1 MRTLPPGL
9 AATLS
14 PGGAGRLATCWILAR
29 RDGARL
35 GFTDHDQPL
44 TLNDVACTAATGMT
58 AGAAEAELGAK
69 PGTAALQ
76 GVLNCG
82 AIREADIAAG
92 LYDRCAV
99 EAWRLDWGAP
109 SQAMLLWRGTIA
121 RITRDGN
128 GYVAEVEGP
137 LAALQYVCG
146 RTYQR
151 SCDAVLGDARCQ
163 VNLALPAYAGQVC
176 DKSWRTCLNAFSNLI
191 NFQGFPDIPGDDF
204 LTVYG
209 TDSPSNTGGSRRTT

>member
-1 MRTLPPGL
+1 MRTLPTGL
-9 AATLS
+9 AASLGQ
-14 PGGAGRLATCWILAR
+14 GGAGRLATCWIVTRL
-29 RDGARL
+29 DGARL
-35 GFTDHDQPL
+35 GFTDHDQSL
-44 TLNDVACTAATGMT
+44 TLNEVVCTAQTGMT

-69 PGTAALQ
+69 PGTAAVQ
-76 GVLNCG
+76 GVLDSG
-82 AIREADIAAG
+82 AIAEADIAAG

-109 SQAMLLWRGTIA
+109 SQAMLLWRGLIV
-121 RITRDGN
+121 RIVRDGN

-137 LAALQYVCG
+137 LSALQYVVG

-151 SCDAVLGDARCQ
+151 TCDAVLGDSRCQ
-163 VNLALPAYAGQVC
+163 VDLTLPANKGAVC
-176 DKSWRTCLNAFSNLI
+176 DKSWRTCLNTFSNLI

-209 TDSPSNTGGSRRTT
+209 TDSPNNTGGSRRTI